1 MSHEAHVGLTTRW
14 LASKTPL
21 SKVIPMSKRVAEIV
35 VETLEA
41 AGVRHCYGIVGD
53 TLNHVTDAIHRS
65 SIQWVHMRHEE
76 AGAFAAGADSLISGQ
91 LTACAGSC
99 GPGSLHFIN
108 GVFESNRNRAP
119 MVLIASQIVTPELG
133 MEFPQE
139 VDFKAV
145 YGSCSV
151 FCEQVHSPEQARRVV
166 ALACQAAI
174 SRRGVA
180 VVILPADISQAQVK
194 HDLPFAVH
202 RTAPVLRPN
211 EGELQR
217 MAELL
222 NRGTKIGIYAGA
234 GCEGA
239 HDALVALGARLK
251 APIAHTSRAKDF
263 VEYDNPYNMGMT
275 GIFGIESGYHTLMAC
290 DTLLL
295 LGADFAWGQF
305 YPAKATIVQVDR
317 DGSHLGRRHPV
328 DLGVVGDIGP
338 TLEALL
344 PLLDPREDS
353 GFLDEC
359 IAHRDKAMAKRAE
372 EEQPG
377 EGELIHPQHLT
388 ALLDRYAD
396 DDALFTADG
405 GSPMVWVLRHIRV
418 NGRRRTLPSLL
429 HGTMANAMPQA
440 LGLQKAFPQRQ
451 VISLSGDGGIAMLL
465 GDLLT
470 AIQEDLPIKVV
481 VYNNSSLNFVELEQK
496 VEGLLDNYTDLKNPD
511 FGRLAEVIGYYGRTV
526 TRSADLEQAVRD
538 FLAHPGPA
546 LLDVH
551 TSPTELVMPPQIEA
565 GQVAGT
571 ALYAAKAVLSGR
583 LGDVKELL
591 TTNFLNK
598 K

>member
-1 MSHEAHVGLTTRW
+1 
-14 LASKTPL
+14 
-21 SKVIPMSKRVAEIV
+21 MSKRVAEIV

-145 YGSCSV
+145 YSSCSV

-194 HDLPFAVH
+194 HDVPFAVH
-202 RTAPVLRPN
+202 HAAPVLRPN
-211 EGELQR
+211 DGELQR

-222 NRGTKIGIYAGA
+222 DRGTKIGIYAGA

-305 YPAKATIVQVDR
+305 YPDKATIVQVDR
-317 DGSHLGRRHPV
+317 DGSHLGRRHPI

-344 PLLDPREDS
+344 PLLAQREDS

-388 ALLDRYAD
+388 ALLDRRAD